1 MDFWLILYIIDWI
14 LFIIVSLTVLYML
27 VFTITSLFARKGE
40 IPKTRHQNRFI
51 VLIHSYNN
59 KGVIQTVKS
68 ILGQTYPQRLFDV
81 TVISDNNDEMTNF
94 RLAQEPITL
103 LTPKFEKSTKAKAL
117 QLAVNNLPQ
126 FKIYDIVLILDGGN
140 LVEPEFL
147 EQMNDAFESAGTR
160 AIQVHRL
167 SRNRDTTPSRMGAIF
182 EEINNSIFR
191 RGHIAIGLSAG
202 LMGAGCAFDFNW
214 FKNNINKIKS
224 SWEDKEL
231 EALLMRQHVYVDYF
245 DQIYVFD
252 EKTREAKEFNRQRGQ
267 WMKAQFFTLLRNIHY
282 LPVAIVNQY
291 YSWADKII
299 QWMLMP
305 RIVMMCVIV
314 GMSIILPIIYT
325 TLAIKWW
332 ILFAVVL
339 LIFAIATPDYLVDDN
354 WDKTFYRAPLIL
366 MKSIPGLSRL
376 PDYIEERDRKMAE
389 KKKQKQ
395 KQKDKEKSRRKR

>member
-94 RLAQEPITL
+94 RLAQEPVTL

-126 FKIYDIVLILDGGN
+126 FKIYDVVLIMDGGN
-140 LVEPEFL
+140 IVEPEFL
-147 EQMNDAFESAGTR
+147 EQMNDAFESAGTK

-167 SRNRDTTPSRMGAIF
+167 SRNRDTTPARMGAIF

-202 LMGAGCAFDFNW
+202 LMGAGCAFEFNW
-214 FKNNINKIKS
+214 FKNNINNVKS
-224 SWEDKEL
+224 AWEDKEL
-231 EALLMRQHVYVDYF
+231 EALLMRQHIYVDYF

-282 LPVAIVNQY
+282 LPVAIINQY

-314 GMSIILPIIYT
+314 AMSIILPIIYT

-339 LIFAIATPDYLVDDN
+339 LIFAIATPDYLVDNN

-389 KKKQKQ
+389 KQKQKQ

>member
-1 MDFWLILYIIDWI
+1 
-14 LFIIVSLTVLYML
+14 ML

-40 IPKTRHQNRFI
+40 VPKTRHQNRFI

-126 FKIYDIVLILDGGN
+126 FKIYDVVLIMDGGN
-140 LVEPEFL
+140 IVEPEFL
-147 EQMNDAFESAGTR
+147 EQMNDAFESAGTK

-167 SRNRDTTPSRMGAIF
+167 SRNRDTTPARMGAIF

-202 LMGAGCAFDFNW
+202 LMGAGCAFEFNW
-214 FKNNINKIKS
+214 FKNNINNVKS
-224 SWEDKEL
+224 AWEDKEL
-231 EALLMRQHVYVDYF
+231 EALLMRQHIYVDYF

-282 LPVAIVNQY
+282 LPVAIINQY

-314 GMSIILPIIYT
+314 AMSIILPIIYT

-339 LIFAIATPDYLVDDN
+339 LIFAIATPDYLVDNN

-389 KKKQKQ
+389 KQKQKQ

>member
-40 IPKTRHQNRFI
+40 VPKTRHQNRFI

-59 KGVIQTVKS
+59 KGVIQTVRS

-94 RLAQEPITL
+94 RLAQEPVTL
-103 LTPKFEKSTKAKAL
+103 LTPQFEKSTKAKAL

-126 FKIYDIVLILDGGN
+126 FKIYDVVLIMDGGN
-140 LVEPEFL
+140 IVEPEFL
-147 EQMNDAFESAGTR
+147 EQMNDAFESAGTK

-167 SRNRDTTPSRMGAIF
+167 SRNRDTTPARMGAIF

-202 LMGAGCAFDFNW
+202 LMGAGCAFEFNW
-214 FKNNINKIKS
+214 FKNNINNVKS
-224 SWEDKEL
+224 AWEDKEL
-231 EALLMRQHVYVDYF
+231 EALLMRQHIYVDYF

-282 LPVAIVNQY
+282 LPVAIINQY

-314 GMSIILPIIYT
+314 AMSIILPIIYT

-339 LIFAIATPDYLVDDN
+339 LIFAIATPDYLVDNN

-395 KQKDKEKSRRKR
+395 KDKEKSRRKR

>member
-126 FKIYDIVLILDGGN
+126 FKIYDVVLIMDGGN
-140 LVEPEFL
+140 IVEPEFL
-147 EQMNDAFESAGTR
+147 EQMNDAFESAGTK

-167 SRNRDTTPSRMGAIF
+167 SRNRDTTPARMGAIF

-202 LMGAGCAFDFNW
+202 LMGAGCAFEFNW
-214 FKNNINKIKS
+214 FKNNINNVKS
-224 SWEDKEL
+224 AWEDKEL
-231 EALLMRQHVYVDYF
+231 EALLMRQHIYVDYF

-282 LPVAIVNQY
+282 LPVAIINQY

-314 GMSIILPIIYT
+314 AMSIILPIIYT

-339 LIFAIATPDYLVDDN
+339 LIFAIATPDYLVDNN

-389 KKKQKQ
+389 KQKQKQ

>member
-40 IPKTRHQNRFI
+40 VPKTRHQNRFI

-126 FKIYDIVLILDGGN
+126 FKIYDVVLIMDGGN
-140 LVEPEFL
+140 IVEPEFL
-147 EQMNDAFESAGTR
+147 EQMNDAFESAGTK

-167 SRNRDTTPSRMGAIF
+167 SRNRDTTPARMGAIF

-202 LMGAGCAFDFNW
+202 LMGAGCAFEFNW
-214 FKNNINKIKS
+214 FKNNINNVKS
-224 SWEDKEL
+224 AWEDKEL
-231 EALLMRQHVYVDYF
+231 EALLMRQHIYVDYF

-282 LPVAIVNQY
+282 LPVAIINQY

-314 GMSIILPIIYT
+314 AMSIILPIIYT

-339 LIFAIATPDYLVDDN
+339 LIFAIATPDYLVDNN

-389 KKKQKQ
+389 KQKQ